1 MYTNKMVRARCLLAA
16 IHHCDVPTLDR
27 LGLARMVADA
37 RELEPSSVDVHKRGG
52 ALPVAD
58 AAPALAEG
66 AGGIEP
72 AGEAERA
79 AAARP
84 EALASWTQGEA
95 GREAEAP
102 PGEGEQELKAPPLKG
117 RGKPKAL
124 PPEGERELDAMP
136 QGNPNEVLMT

>member
-1 MYTNKMVRARCLLAA
+1 M
-16 IHHCDVPTLDR
+16 
-27 LGLARMVADA
+27 
-37 RELEPSSVDVHKRGG
+37 
-52 ALPVAD
+52 PVAD

-136 QGNPNEVLMT
+136 QGNPNEGEREVERLSREGKRVHEPLPEAPP